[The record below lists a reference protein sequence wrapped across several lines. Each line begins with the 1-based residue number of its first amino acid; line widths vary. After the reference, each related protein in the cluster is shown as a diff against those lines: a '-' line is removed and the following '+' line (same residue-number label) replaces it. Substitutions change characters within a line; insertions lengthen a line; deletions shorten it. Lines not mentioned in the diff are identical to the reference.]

1 MKTYQVGPKGKKET
15 SILHF
20 GPSKQRKKKQKA
32 HSTAKPRPSTGVD
45 ATQAHSETNQAKA
58 VANGL
63 AQPQLRSTPPHSG
76 GSSMPCRGG

>member
-15 SILHF
+15 SIHHF

-63 AQPQLRSTPPHSG
+63 AYCANAPPPAWFGPTSL
-76 GSSMPCRGG
+76 